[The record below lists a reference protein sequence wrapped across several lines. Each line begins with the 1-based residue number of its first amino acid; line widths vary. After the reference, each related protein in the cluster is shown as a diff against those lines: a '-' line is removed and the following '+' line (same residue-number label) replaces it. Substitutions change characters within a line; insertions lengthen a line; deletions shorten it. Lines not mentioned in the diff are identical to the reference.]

1 MFLNFGSTMG
11 KKVLAVFY
19 SQSGQLEEIIDQFTR
34 PLREAGVTVDK
45 LRLYPEKAYPFPWTG
60 KSFFSVMP
68 DCVNQVPGKLQ
79 SFDFK
84 ESRYDLIILGYQA
97 WFLSPSIP
105 SNTLLFDAK
114 FRELAKDT
122 PVITITGARNM
133 WLSAMEKIK
142 PVLKSMD
149 ARLVG
154 NIALVDRHHNFISFI
169 TIFHWMFKA
178 KKDRYLNIFP
188 VPGVSEADILNTKNL
203 GTAAI
208 PYLETTNWQGFQEE
222 MVKQGAVPVKY
233 NLMFIE
239 SKARKIF
246 KVWAGIIS
254 KRKKRDAWLVAF
266 KYYLLIALFIA
277 APIILTVDAIFFKP
291 FLSRRIK
298 RQKQYYS
305 GVS

>member
-1 MFLNFGSTMG
+1 MD

-19 SQSGQLEEIIDQFTR
+19 SQSGQLEQIVDHFTM
-34 PLREAGVTVDK
+34 PFTLAGASVEK
-45 LRLYPEKAYPFPWTG
+45 LRIYPEQPYPFPWTG

-68 DCVNQVPGKLQ
+68 DCVLQVPGKLQ
-79 SFDFK
+79 PFSFK
-84 ESRYDLIILGYQA
+84 ESKYDLIILAYQP

-105 SNTLLFDAK
+105 SNTLLFDPG
-114 FRELAKDT
+114 FSELAKNT

-142 PVLKSMD
+142 PVLKNMD
-149 ARLVG
+149 AQLVG
-154 NIALVDRHHNFISFI
+154 NIALVDRHHNFVSFV
-169 TIFHWMFKA
+169 TIFYWMFKA
-178 KKDRYLNIFP
+178 RKERFLNVFP
-188 VPGVSEADILNTKNL
+188 IPGVSEQDILNTKTY
-203 GTAAI
+203 GETAI
-208 PYLETTNWQGFQEE
+208 PYLEKGNWQGFQDD

-233 NLMFIE
+233 ALMFIE

-254 KRKKRDAWLVAF
+254 RRKKRDAWLVAF

-291 FLSRRIK
+291 FLSGRIK

-305 GVS
+305 GVN

>member
-1 MFLNFGSTMG
+1 MG

-19 SQSGQLEEIIDQFTR
+19 SQSGQLEQIIDHFTR
-34 PLREAGVTVDK
+34 PFIEAGDSLEK
-45 LRLYPEKAYPFPWTG
+45 LRVYPEQPYTFPWTG
-60 KSFFSVMP
+60 KSFFAVMP
-68 DCVNQVPGKLQ
+68 DCVQQVPGKLQ
-79 SFDFK
+79 PLSFQ
-84 ESRYDLIILGYQA
+84 ESKYDLIVMGYQA

-105 SNTLLFDAK
+105 FNTLMFDPA
-114 FRELAKDT
+114 FRELAKNT

-142 PVLKSMD
+142 PVLKSIG
-149 ARLVG
+149 APLVG
-154 NIALVDRHHNFISFI
+154 NLALVDRHHNLISFV
-169 TIFHWMFKA
+169 TIFHWMFKG
-178 KKDRYLNIFP
+178 KKDRLMNIFP
-188 VPGVSEADILNTKNL
+188 IPGVSEDDIVNTKNY
-203 GTAAI
+203 GAAAV
-208 PYLETTNWQGFQEE
+208 PYLESGNWQGFQEE

-277 APIILTVDAIFFKP
+277 APIILTVDAILFKP
-291 FLSRRIK
+291 FLSGRIK

-305 GVS
+305 GVN

>member
-1 MFLNFGSTMG
+1 MG

-19 SQSGQLEEIIDQFTR
+19 SQSGQLEQIIDQFTQ
-34 PLREAGVTVDK
+34 PMMEAGMTVEK
-45 LRLYPEKAYPFPWTG
+45 LRIYPAQAYPFPWTG

-68 DCVNQVPGKLQ
+68 DCVNQVPGQLQ
-79 SFDFK
+79 SFGFQ
-84 ESRYDLIILGYQA
+84 EARYDLIILGYQA

-105 SNTLLFDAK
+105 SNTLMFDPR
-114 FRELAKDT
+114 FREIARNT

-154 NIALVDRHHNFISFI
+154 NIALVDRHHNFVSFV

-178 KKDRYLNIFP
+178 KKDRFLNIFP
-188 VPGVSEADILNTKNL
+188 IPGVSEADILNTKNY
-203 GTAAI
+203 GSTAI
-208 PYLETTNWQGFQEE
+208 PYLEKSNWQGFQGE

-277 APIILTVDAIFFKP
+277 APIILTVDAILFKP
-291 FLSRRIK
+291 FLSGRIK

-305 GVS
+305 GVN